1 MDKSWNKFFEREKEQ
16 EYFKNLLSR
25 LDEEYNNKII
35 YPEKE
40 NLFRAFKETKLDDVK
55 VVILGQDP
63 YHEEQQATGLAFS
76 VPGGLKLPPSLKN
89 IYQEI
94 ENEYNYLMLNNGD
107 LTYLARQGVLLINAF
122 LSVEAHKPLS
132 HHFKE
137 YEIFITHLFS
147 YLNSVDH
154 PIVYMLWGNFAKK
167 FAKLISN
174 PNHLVIKRNHPSP
187 LSANKGGWFNQNTFI
202 ECDNFF
208 LFLGFK
214 PIDWKNY

>member
-1 MDKSWNKFFEREKEQ
+1 MDKSWNTFFEREKEQ
-16 EYFKNLLSR
+16 EYFKSLLSR

-63 YHEEQQATGLAFS
+63 YHEECQATGLAFS
-76 VPGGLKLPPSLKN
+76 VPSGLKLPPSLKN

-147 YLNSVDH
+147 YLNNIDH

-202 ECDNFF
+202 ECDNF
-208 LFLGFK
+208 LLSKGLK

>member
-63 YHEEQQATGLAFS
+63 YHEECQATGLAFS
-76 VPGGLKLPPSLKN
+76 VPSGLKLPPSLKN

-147 YLNSVDH
+147 YLNNIDH

-202 ECDNFF
+202 ECDNF
-208 LFLGFK
+208 LLSKGLK

>member
-1 MDKSWNKFFEREKEQ
+1 MDKSWNKFFDSEKEQ
-16 EYFKNLLSR
+16 EYFKDLLSR

-147 YLNSVDH
+147 YLNNIDR

-202 ECDNFF
+202 ECDNF
-208 LFLGFK
+208 LLSKGLK

>member
-16 EYFKNLLSR
+16 EYFKDLMSR

-89 IYQEI
+89 IFHEI

-147 YLNSVDH
+147 YLNNIDH

-167 FAKLISN
+167 FAKLITN

-202 ECDNFF
+202 ECDNF
-208 LFLGFK
+208 LLSKGLK

>member
-1 MDKSWNKFFEREKEQ
+1 MDKSWNEFFEREKEQ

-147 YLNSVDH
+147 YLNNIDH

-174 PNHLVIKRNHPSP
+174 PNHLVIERNHPSP

-202 ECDNFF
+202 ECDNF
-208 LFLGFK
+208 LLSKGLK

>member
-1 MDKSWNKFFEREKEQ
+1 MDKSWNEFFEREKEQ

-25 LDEEYNNKII
+25 LDEEYHNKII

-147 YLNSVDH
+147 FLNNIDH

-174 PNHLVIKRNHPSP
+174 PNHLVIERNHPSP

-202 ECDNFF
+202 ECDNF
-208 LFLGFK
+208 LLSKGLK

>member
-1 MDKSWNKFFEREKEQ
+1 MDKSWNKFFEKEKEQ

-147 YLNSVDH
+147 YLNNIDH

-167 FAKLISN
+167 YAKLISN

-202 ECDNFF
+202 ECDNF
-208 LFLGFK
+208 LLSKGLK

>member
-1 MDKSWNKFFEREKEQ
+1 MDKSWNKFFEKEKEQ
-16 EYFKNLLSR
+16 KYFKNLLSR
-25 LDEEYNNKII
+25 LDEEYNKKII

-147 YLNSVDH
+147 YLNNIDH

-174 PNHLVIKRNHPSP
+174 PNHLVIERNHPSP

-202 ECDNFF
+202 ECDNF
-208 LFLGFK
+208 LLSKGLK

>member
-63 YHEEQQATGLAFS
+63 YHEECQATGLAFS
-76 VPGGLKLPPSLKN
+76 VPSGLKLPPSLKN

-132 HHFKE
+132 HNFKE

-147 YLNSVDH
+147 YLNDVDH

-174 PNHLVIKRNHPSP
+174 PNHLVIERNHPSP

-202 ECDNFF
+202 ECDNF
-208 LFLGFK
+208 LLSKGLK

>member
-1 MDKSWNKFFEREKEQ
+1 MDKSWNKFFEKEKEQ
-16 EYFKNLLSR
+16 KYFKNLLSR
-25 LDEEYNNKII
+25 LDEEYNNKFI

-147 YLNSVDH
+147 YLNNIDH

-174 PNHLVIKRNHPSP
+174 PNHLVIERNHPSP

-202 ECDNFF
+202 ECDNF
-208 LFLGFK
+208 LLSKGLK

>member
-1 MDKSWNKFFEREKEQ
+1 MDKSWNTFFESEKEQ
-16 EYFKNLLSR
+16 EYFKDLMSR

-137 YEIFITHLFS
+137 YEIFISHLFS
-147 YLNSVDH
+147 YLNNVDH

-167 FAKLISN
+167 FAKLITN
-174 PNHLVIKRNHPSP
+174 PNHLVIERNHPSP

-202 ECDNFF
+202 ECDNF
-208 LFLGFK
+208 LLSKGLK

>member
-1 MDKSWNKFFEREKEQ
+1 MDKSWNTFFEREKEQ
-16 EYFKNLLSR
+16 EYFKSLLSR

-76 VPGGLKLPPSLKN
+76 IPGGLKLPPSLKN

-137 YEIFITHLFS
+137 YEIFITHLFT
-147 YLNSVDH
+147 YLNNVDH

-167 FAKLISN
+167 YAKLISN

-202 ECDNFF
+202 ECDNF
-208 LFLGFK
+208 LLSKGLK

>member
-1 MDKSWNKFFEREKEQ
+1 
-16 EYFKNLLSR
+16 
-25 LDEEYNNKII
+25 
-35 YPEKE
+35 
-40 NLFRAFKETKLDDVK
+40 
-55 VVILGQDP
+55 
-63 YHEEQQATGLAFS
+63 
-76 VPGGLKLPPSLKN
+76 
-89 IYQEI
+89 
-94 ENEYNYLMLNNGD
+94 MLNNGD

-147 YLNSVDH
+147 YLNSVDR

-167 FAKLISN
+167 YAKLISN

-202 ECDNFF
+202 ECDNF
-208 LFLGFK
+208 LLSKDLK

>member
-1 MDKSWNKFFEREKEQ
+1 MDKSWNKFFDSEKEQ

-25 LDEEYNNKII
+25 LDGEYRNKII

-89 IYQEI
+89 IFQEI

-147 YLNSVDH
+147 YLNNIDR

-167 FAKLISN
+167 FAKLITN
-174 PNHLVIKRNHPSP
+174 PNHLVIERNHPSP

-202 ECDNFF
+202 ECDNF
-208 LFLGFK
+208 LLSKGLK

>member
-16 EYFKNLLSR
+16 EYFKDLMSR

-63 YHEEQQATGLAFS
+63 YHEECQATGLAFS

-137 YEIFITHLFS
+137 YEIFISHLFS
-147 YLNSVDH
+147 YLNNVDH

-174 PNHLVIKRNHPSP
+174 PNHLVIERNHPSP

-208 LFLGFK
+208 LSKGLK

>member
-1 MDKSWNKFFEREKEQ
+1 MDKSWNKFFDSEKEQ
-16 EYFKNLLSR
+16 EYFKDLLSR
-25 LDEEYNNKII
+25 LDEEYHNKII

-174 PNHLVIKRNHPSP
+174 PNHLVIERNHPSP

-202 ECDNFF
+202 ECDNF
-208 LFLGFK
+208 LLSKGLK

>member
-1 MDKSWNKFFEREKEQ
+1 MDKSWNKFFEKEKEQ

-25 LDEEYNNKII
+25 LDEEYRNKII

-40 NLFRAFKETKLDDVK
+40 NLFRAFKETKLDDIK

-147 YLNSVDH
+147 YLNNIDH

-167 FAKLISN
+167 FAKLINN
-174 PNHLVIKRNHPSP
+174 PNHLVIERNHPSP

-202 ECDNFF
+202 ECDNF
-208 LFLGFK
+208 LLSKGLK

>member
-1 MDKSWNKFFEREKEQ
+1 MDKSWNEFFEREKEQ

-147 YLNSVDH
+147 YLNNIDH

-167 FAKLISN
+167 FAKLITN

-202 ECDNFF
+202 ECDNF
-208 LFLGFK
+208 LLSKGLK

>member
-147 YLNSVDH
+147 YLNNIDH

-167 FAKLISN
+167 YAKLISN

-202 ECDNFF
+202 ECDNF
-208 LFLGFK
+208 LLSKGLK

>member
-1 MDKSWNKFFEREKEQ
+1 MDKSWNKFFDSEKEQ

-25 LDEEYNNKII
+25 LDEEYRNKII

-147 YLNSVDH
+147 YLNNVDH

-167 FAKLISN
+167 FAKLITN
-174 PNHLVIKRNHPSP
+174 PNHLVIERNHPSP

-202 ECDNFF
+202 ECDNF
-208 LFLGFK
+208 LLSKGCK

>member
-1 MDKSWNKFFEREKEQ
+1 MDKSWNTFFEREKEQ

-137 YEIFITHLFS
+137 YEIFITHLFL
-147 YLNSVDH
+147 YLNNVDH

-167 FAKLISN
+167 FAKLITN
-174 PNHLVIKRNHPSP
+174 TNHLVIERNHPSP

-202 ECDNFF
+202 ECDNF
-208 LFLGFK
+208 LLSKGLK

>member
-63 YHEEQQATGLAFS
+63 YHEECQATGLAFS

-147 YLNSVDH
+147 YLNNIDH

-202 ECDNFF
+202 ECDNF
-208 LFLGFK
+208 LLSKGLK

>member
-16 EYFKNLLSR
+16 EYFKDLMSR

-63 YHEEQQATGLAFS
+63 YHEECQATGLAFS

-137 YEIFITHLFS
+137 YEIFISHLFS
-147 YLNSVDH
+147 YLNNVDH

-174 PNHLVIKRNHPSP
+174 PNRLVIERNHPSP

-208 LFLGFK
+208 LSKGLK

>member
-63 YHEEQQATGLAFS
+63 YHEECQATGLAFS

-89 IYQEI
+89 IFQEI

-167 FAKLISN
+167 YAKLITN
-174 PNHLVIKRNHPSP
+174 PNHLVIERNHPSP

-202 ECDNFF
+202 ECDNF
-208 LFLGFK
+208 LLSKGLK

>member
-40 NLFRAFKETKLDDVK
+40 NLFRAFKETKLEDVK

-89 IYQEI
+89 IFQEI

-147 YLNSVDH
+147 YLNNIDH

-167 FAKLISN
+167 YAKLISN

-202 ECDNFF
+202 ECDNF
-208 LFLGFK
+208 LLSKGLK

>member
-1 MDKSWNKFFEREKEQ
+1 MDKSWNTFFEREKEQ

-147 YLNSVDH
+147 YLNNIDR

-202 ECDNFF
+202 ECDNF
-208 LFLGFK
+208 LLSKGLK

>member
-89 IYQEI
+89 IFQEI

-137 YEIFITHLFS
+137 YEIFISHLFS
-147 YLNSVDH
+147 YLNNVDH

-202 ECDNFF
+202 ECDNF
-208 LFLGFK
+208 LLSKGLK

>member
-1 MDKSWNKFFEREKEQ
+1 MDKSWNKFFEKEKEQ

-147 YLNSVDH
+147 YLNNIDH

-202 ECDNFF
+202 ECDNF
-208 LFLGFK
+208 LLSKGLK

>member
-16 EYFKNLLSR
+16 EYFKDLMSR

-63 YHEEQQATGLAFS
+63 YHEECQATGLAFS

-94 ENEYNYLMLNNGD
+94 ENEYNYLMLSNGD

-147 YLNSVDH
+147 YLNNIDH

-174 PNHLVIKRNHPSP
+174 PNHLVIERNHPSP

-202 ECDNFF
+202 ECDNF
-208 LFLGFK
+208 LLSKGLK

>member
-1 MDKSWNKFFEREKEQ
+1 MDKSWNTFFEREKEQ

-89 IYQEI
+89 IFQEI

-137 YEIFITHLFS
+137 YEIFITHLFL
-147 YLNSVDH
+147 YLNNVDH

-167 FAKLISN
+167 YTKLITN
-174 PNHLVIKRNHPSP
+174 PNHLVIERNHPSP

-202 ECDNFF
+202 ECDNF
-208 LFLGFK
+208 LLSKGLK

>member
-1 MDKSWNKFFEREKEQ
+1 MDKSWNTFFEREKEQ
-16 EYFKNLLSR
+16 EYFKSLLSR

-137 YEIFITHLFS
+137 YEIFITHLFT
-147 YLNSVDH
+147 YLNNVDH

-202 ECDNFF
+202 ECDNF
-208 LFLGFK
+208 LLSKGLK

>member
-1 MDKSWNKFFEREKEQ
+1 MDKSWNEFFDSEKEQ

-147 YLNSVDH
+147 YLNNIDH

-167 FAKLISN
+167 FAKHISN
-174 PNHLVIKRNHPSP
+174 PNHLVIERNHPSP

-202 ECDNFF
+202 ECDNF
-208 LFLGFK
+208 LLSKGLK

>member
-1 MDKSWNKFFEREKEQ
+1 MDKSWNKFFDSEKEQ

-89 IYQEI
+89 IFQQI

-137 YEIFITHLFS
+137 YEIFITHLLSF
-147 YLNSVDH
+147 LNNIDH

-167 FAKLISN
+167 FAKLITN
-174 PNHLVIKRNHPSP
+174 PNHLVIERNHPSP

-202 ECDNFF
+202 ECDNF
-208 LFLGFK
+208 LLSKGFK

>member
-1 MDKSWNKFFEREKEQ
+1 MDKSWNEFFEKEKEQ

-40 NLFRAFKETKLDDVK
+40 NLFRTFKETKLDDVK

-174 PNHLVIKRNHPSP
+174 PNHLVIERNHPSP

-202 ECDNFF
+202 ECDNF
-208 LFLGFK
+208 LLSKGLK

>member
-40 NLFRAFKETKLDDVK
+40 NLFRAFNETKLDDVK

-76 VPGGLKLPPSLKN
+76 VPGGIKLPPSLKN

-107 LTYLARQGVLLINAF
+107 LTYLLKSFSSLYAVSSTSINLLQT
-122 LSVEAHKPLS
+122 E
-132 HHFKE
+132 
-137 YEIFITHLFS
+137 
-147 YLNSVDH
+147 
-154 PIVYMLWGNFAKK
+154 
-167 FAKLISN
+167 
-174 PNHLVIKRNHPSP
+174 
-187 LSANKGGWFNQNTFI
+187 Q
-202 ECDNFF
+202 
-208 LFLGFK
+208 
-214 PIDWKNY
+214 

>member
-1 MDKSWNKFFEREKEQ
+1 MDKGWNTFFEREKEQ

-63 YHEEQQATGLAFS
+63 YHEECQATGLAFS

-167 FAKLISN
+167 FAKLITN
-174 PNHLVIKRNHPSP
+174 PNHLVIERNHPSP

-202 ECDNFF
+202 ECDNF
-208 LFLGFK
+208 LLSKGLK

>member
-1 MDKSWNKFFEREKEQ
+1 MDKSWNTFFEREKEQ
-16 EYFKNLLSR
+16 EYFKSLLSR

-63 YHEEQQATGLAFS
+63 YHEECQATGLAFS
-76 VPGGLKLPPSLKN
+76 VPSGLKLPPSLKN

-147 YLNSVDH
+147 YLNNIDH

-202 ECDNFF
+202 ECDNF
-208 LFLGFK
+208 LLSKDLK

>member
-1 MDKSWNKFFEREKEQ
+1 MDKSWNKFFEKEKEQ

-35 YPEKE
+35 YPERE

-63 YHEEQQATGLAFS
+63 FHEEQQATGLAFS

-137 YEIFITHLFS
+137 YEIFITHLFL

-174 PNHLVIKRNHPSP
+174 PNHLVIERNHPSP

-202 ECDNFF
+202 ECDNF
-208 LFLGFK
+208 LLSKGLK

>member
-137 YEIFITHLFS
+137 YEIFITHLFT
-147 YLNSVDH
+147 YLNNVDH

-202 ECDNFF
+202 ECDNF
-208 LFLGFK
+208 LLSKGLK

>member
-1 MDKSWNKFFEREKEQ
+1 MDKSWNTFFEREKEQ

-25 LDEEYNNKII
+25 LDEEYRNKII

-137 YEIFITHLFS
+137 YEIFIAHLFS
-147 YLNSVDH
+147 YLNSVDR

-174 PNHLVIKRNHPSP
+174 PNHLVIERNHPSP
-187 LSANKGGWFNQNTFI
+187 LSANKGGSFNQNTFI
-202 ECDNFF
+202 ECDNF
-208 LFLGFK
+208 LLSKGFK